1 MIEVDDLVTGL
12 QNRVVIAVQQIV
24 SRKDRHT
31 VLDVDG
37 LCEEI
42 REELRGVEDQW
53 GVRILQFG
61 FSNISP
67 SPTTLEITQLEL
79 LAEEKLN
86 LYSRLRDEGLSEEA
100 SVALISGAV
109 VSVHPEGNDPSR
121 RRSSAQDTAAM
132 ELLNDELDE
141 GRGAKGQSSAA
152 PNPLAD
158 PDENPADPDE
168 PGP

>member
-1 MIEVDDLVTGL
+1 
-12 QNRVVIAVQQIV
+12 
-24 SRKDRHT
+24 
-31 VLDVDG
+31 
-37 LCEEI
+37 
-42 REELRGVEDQW
+42 
-53 GVRILQFG
+53 VRILQFG